1 VSRPSGPPEDD
12 GEAGE
17 GRSGEDG
24 DDGSP
29 PVEWRG
35 EGDAMAGADRP
46 NPSSGVFPFP
56 PFLALVVVG
65 EYFGWAGGNLVWFC
79 GGELVLRAFCFAREL
94 GRRLGWGGEVSA
106 TGGRAALGGF

>member
-1 VSRPSGPPEDD
+1 MNRAAPRRPASRPSGPPEDD

-24 DDGSP
+24 SP
-29 PVEWRG
+29 PEERRG
-35 EGDAMAGADRP
+35 EVDAMAGADRP

-56 PFLALVVVG
+56 PFLGLVVVG

-79 GGELVLRAFCFAREL
+79 GGELGLRAFCFARE
-94 GRRLGWGGEVSA
+94 
-106 TGGRAALGGF
+106 

>member
-1 VSRPSGPPEDD
+1 MNRAAPRRPASRPSGPPEDD

-24 DDGSP
+24 SP
-29 PVEWRG
+29 PEERRG
-35 EGDAMAGADRP
+35 EVDAMAGADRP

-79 GGELVLRAFCFAREL
+79 GGELVVRAFLLC
-94 GRRLGWGGEVSA
+94 S
-106 TGGRAALGGF
+106 